1 MSRVDEEEFYVSEV
15 AAIERRFLREVV

>member
-1 MSRVDEEEFYVSEV
+1 MSRIDEGEFYVSEV